1 MKTLR
6 ALVVVHA
13 SLVPPESLEGY
24 TDKQIEEWRTE
35 YDVASTLR
43 RVGHEV
49 RCLGVLDSLTEL
61 RGAIADWKPDIVFNL
76 LEEFDG
82 IVTYDQHVV
91 AFLELMRQ
99 PYTGCN
105 PRGLLLSRDKSL
117 CKQLLA
123 YHRIP
128 TPQFTVFSKGARF
141 RMPRKLKFPLFV
153 KSTVEDA
160 SLGIAQAS
168 VVEDAAK
175 LRERI
180 EFVHEQLKSDALVE
194 EFIEGRELY
203 VGVMGN
209 ERLTRLP
216 VWEMVFG
223 SMPDSLAAIATRKV
237 KWDKRYRARYGI
249 TTRAAE
255 DLPPAVLARLDK
267 LSRRIYRAL
276 GMSGYARMDFRV
288 TPEGNIYVL
297 EANANPNL
305 EAEEDFA
312 QSARAAGVS
321 YEELL
326 ARLIQLGL
334 SYKAE
339 WRASY
344 G

>member
-1 MKTLR
+1 MKILR
-6 ALVVVHA
+6 VLVVVHA
-13 SLVPPESLEGY
+13 SLIPPETLEGH
-24 TDKQIEEWRTE
+24 TAKEIEEWRTE
-35 YDVASTLR
+35 YDVTSTLR
-43 RVGHEV
+43 KMGHEV
-49 RCLGVLDSLTEL
+49 RCVGVLDSLTEL
-61 RGAIADWKPDIVFNL
+61 RTVISEWKPDVAFNL

-105 PRGLLLSRDKSL
+105 PRGLLLSRDKALS
-117 CKQLLA
+117 KQLLA
-123 YHRIP
+123 FHRIP
-128 TPQFTVFSKGARF
+128 TPQFAVFRKGMKF
-141 RMPRKLKFPLFV
+141 KLPRRLRFPLFV

-175 LRERI
+175 LAERV
-180 EFVHEQLKSDALVE
+180 EFVHEQVGSDALVE

-203 VGVMGN
+203 VGVLGN

-223 SMPDSLAAIATRKV
+223 SLPESLPAIATRKV
-237 KWDKRYRARYGI
+237 KWDKKYQSKYGI

-255 DLPPAVLARLDK
+255 DLPPPVTGRLDT

-276 GMSGYARMDFRV
+276 GLSGCARMDFRV
-288 TPEGNIYVL
+288 TADGQVYVL

-312 QSARAAGVS
+312 ESARAAGVAYDDLLGRLMALGMS
-321 YEELL
+321 Y
-326 ARLIQLGL
+326 Q
-334 SYKAE
+334 AE
-339 WRASY
+339 WRAFY